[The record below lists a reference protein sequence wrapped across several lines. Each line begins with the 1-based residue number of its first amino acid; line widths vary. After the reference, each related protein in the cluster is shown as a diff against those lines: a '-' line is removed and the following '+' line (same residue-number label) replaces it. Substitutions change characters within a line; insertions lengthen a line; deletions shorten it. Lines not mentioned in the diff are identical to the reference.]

1 MAPSSG
7 HLLVP
12 KAMKIFKYALSKVRS
27 KIPQSSSATTS
38 STARTTNYVLQPI
51 RISNEPYSSHPLSRT
66 RQSGSQRW
74 LHTVRNNISNAR
86 ARAYDG
92 SSSNSTRVAKCIR
105 QRGAVPFASTL
116 RPNLTCGTLPRNTL
130 GGARHFSS
138 GTTCQAQVIHNVN
151 AGIRALLV
159 GGGKARFDGVDPTT
173 GNKRFKTVTKTQDKA
188 LKRFDICKAASVKGT
203 SLEFRLSPTIT
214 ALLPSLGFEQQPS
227 LDKDILNALSTDFAH
242 AVNDLTLTLADLKR
256 LSALGNFPLSL
267 ISTPKGPALNI
278 RFPGCDAETVSNLCE
293 ELGIFR
299 GIVRE
304 DDDWKE
310 SKEVEMALLFPF
322 APAEHPGSNSIDHYE
337 EDGMEYFERKPQQHQ
352 QQHQQQTVVDT
363 VIAPEQVEWQGMMT
377 PSTTSTTDLC
387 TPSST
392 ATFDRITHPILTPAY
407 ETPSPSG
414 YKSMHTSE
422 YNAEEEDDAD
432 DPQMRHR
439 SGLEYLPQSTTSS
452 TDYEGVQGIYRFLQE
467 CDAARRR

>member
-27 KIPQSSSATTS
+27 KIPQSSSAATS
-38 STARTTNYVLQPI
+38 STARTANYALQPI

-66 RQSGSQRW
+66 RQSGAQRW
-74 LHTVRNNISNAR
+74 LHTVRNNISSAKAR
-86 ARAYDG
+86 PYDG
-92 SSSNSTRVAKCIR
+92 SSFNSTKAAKCIR

-130 GGARHFSS
+130 GVARHFSS

-151 AGIRALLV
+151 AGIRTLLV

-173 GNKRFKTVTKTQDKA
+173 GNKRFKTVTKTQEKA
-188 LKRFDICKAASVKGT
+188 LKRFDNCKAASAKGT

-214 ALLPSLGFEQQPS
+214 TLLPSLGFEQRPS
-227 LDKDILNALSTDFAH
+227 LDNNVLNALSTDFAH
-242 AVNDLTLTLADLKR
+242 AVNDLTLTLTDLKR

-267 ISTPKGPALNI
+267 ISTPKGPALSI

-293 ELGIFR
+293 ELGIVR

-304 DDDWKE
+304 DEDWKE

-322 APAEHPGSNSIDHYE
+322 APAGHPGSNSINDYE
-337 EDGMEYFERKPQQHQ
+337 QDGMEYFERKPQQQ
-352 QQHQQQTVVDT
+352 QQKTVVDT
-363 VIAPEQVEWQGMMT
+363 IIAPEQVEWQGMMT
-377 PSTTSTTDLC
+377 PSTTTTTTTTDLC

-392 ATFDRITHPILTPAY
+392 ATFDRITHPVLTPAY

-414 YKSMHTSE
+414 YESMHTSE
-422 YNAEEEDDAD
+422 YNEEED
-432 DPQMRHR
+432 PQIRHQ
-439 SGLEYLPQSTTSS
+439 YLPQSTTSS

-467 CDAARRR
+467 CDAAR